1 MKSLEKTMEA
11 TTAATE
17 DSNGTK
23 EENESNNK
31 PSF

>member
-17 DSNGTK
+17 DSEGTK
-23 EENESNNK
+23 EENESNTRA
-31 PSF
+31 SF